1 MWLARQID
9 ESTVRTWSERQLKA
23 MFHFLKLELET
34 PTAVILKS
42 TLHTMYSKETAGTIL
57 FISTTSYITDC
68 LTNPQP

>member
-9 ESTVRTWSERQLKA
+9 ESMYCTRSERQLQA

-57 FISTTSYITDC
+57 F
-68 LTNPQP
+68 